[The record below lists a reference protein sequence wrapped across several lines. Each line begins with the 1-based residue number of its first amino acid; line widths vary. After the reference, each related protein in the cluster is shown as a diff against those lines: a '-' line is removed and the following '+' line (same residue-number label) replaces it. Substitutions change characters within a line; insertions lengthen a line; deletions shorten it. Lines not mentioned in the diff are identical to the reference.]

1 MTWQIDAATAADIPV
16 LTELIL
22 THGPNV
28 WNWLPPDE
36 VAAHLAQIATGEVG
50 AVVAR
55 EGDGVRGVVTFCRT
69 THFARYQSEDRRDAV
84 HGYVCEAAVHR
95 EGVGRGIGAALLT
108 AALGVLEAQGLREV
122 YIDRHEENAA
132 SAGMMR
138 KAGFSVIDTF
148 AEPARRP
155 HGSGRTAVSR
165 IVFER
170 A

>member
-55 EGDGVRGVVTFCRT
+55 EGDAVLGVVTFCRT
-69 THFARYQSEDRRDAV
+69 THFARYQPEDRRDAV

-138 KAGFSVIDTF
+138 KVGFDVIDTF
-148 AEPARRP
+148 DEPAKRP
-155 HGSGRTAVSR
+155 NGSGRTTVCR
-165 IVFER
+165 IVFDD
-170 A
+170 